1 MALRPGHVWKR
12 MACDAATAY
21 DFTQGAYGV
30 TGMILGMTTLT
41 FVHVVL
47 SLIGIVSGLV
57 VVAGLLRA
65 ERRDGWTAL
74 FLLTTLAT
82 SATGF
87 ALPAD
92 SFLPSHGVG
101 IISLVVLAAAIVA
114 LYVFRLAGSWR
125 WIYVIS
131 AVAAL
136 YFNVFVLVVQLFRK
150 IPALHALAPTESEL
164 PFAIAQGIL
173 LVAFVILAIAAV
185 RGFRG
190 GSPLAA

>member
-1 MALRPGHVWKR
+1 
-12 MACDAATAY
+12 
-21 DFTQGAYGV
+21 
-30 TGMILGMTTLT
+30 MILGMTTLT
-41 FVHVVL
+41 FVHTVL
-47 SLIGIVSGLV
+47 SLIGIGSGLV

-65 ERRDGWTAL
+65 ERRDGWTAI

-101 IISLVVLAAAIVA
+101 IISLAVLAAALVG

-136 YFNVFVLVVQLFRK
+136 YFNVFVLVAQLFRK

-164 PFAIAQGIL
+164 PFAITQGVVLIAFIIL
-173 LVAFVILAIAAV
+173 GYAAT
-185 RGFRG
+185 RAFRG
-190 GSPLAA
+190 STVPA